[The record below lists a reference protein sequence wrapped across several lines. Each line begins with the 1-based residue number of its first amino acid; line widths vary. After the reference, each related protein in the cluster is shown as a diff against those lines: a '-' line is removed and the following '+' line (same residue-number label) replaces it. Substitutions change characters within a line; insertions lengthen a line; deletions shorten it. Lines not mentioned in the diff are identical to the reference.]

1 MLVQT
6 LTSGILTR
14 LSALFCVDNEKLT
27 DEITGALSEFIAKTA
42 RLSISILPG
51 NSVSAEDT
59 KKTLASFMLRDVHVP
74 TGKNLALFSC
84 LARLWFEIRI
94 YSHKSYR

>member
-27 DEITGALSEFIAKTA
+27 VEITGALSEFIAKTA

-51 NSVSAEDT
+51 SSVSAEDT
-59 KKTLASFMLRDVHVP
+59 RKALASFMLRDVHVP